1 APAPFARQ
9 LAALEEKGGRP
20 LTRGELAA
28 LRPAT
33 TLAPVRVIASRAT
46 GTVAADAATHRSG
59 AFVAPSLAER
69 ERALQQSMLPAA
81 APRTNVPARPAP
93 EMSDYAPP
101 EAEPSLS
108 APAARSDRP
117 PSAQQHAPPPRAVVP
132 EGPGQAADSPPSMPV
147 YQFPSAGAAPAPSV
161 TTHSGET
168 HRVPPPPPVPHTTT
182 PVPPPPSVPHTVT
195 PVPPPP
201 SVPHTMTPVPPP
213 PSVPHT
219 MTPVPPPPPTAHP
232 SSARTQSSEPRDS
245 ALHGDRDS
253 RER

>member
-81 APRTNVPARPAP
+81 APRTNVPARPVP

-101 EAEPSLS
+101 EAGASWS

-117 PSAQQHAPPPRAVVP
+117 PSAQQHAPPPRTVVP
-132 EGPGQAADSPPSMPV
+132 EGPGQAADSPPSIPV
-147 YQFPSAGAAPAPSV
+147 YQFPPAGAAPAPNV
-161 TTHSGET
+161 TTTHSQLPADDAPRAPAPPPVPHPVT
-168 HRVPPPPPVPHTTT
+168 PLPPPPPVP
-182 PVPPPPSVPHTVT
+182 PAMT

-219 MTPVPPPPPTAHP
+219 VTPVPPPTPTAHP
-232 SSARTQSSEPRDS
+232 SSARTQSSE
-245 ALHGDRDS
+245 
-253 RER
+253 